1 MSDGTHPGELVPDRP
16 PALALANMARAAG
29 PPLLFGLRLWASVCL
44 ALYVAFWLELDN
56 AYWAG
61 TSAAIVCQ
69 PHLGASLRKGWFRM
83 IGTVVGAVVIVV
95 LTAVFPQ
102 NRFGFL
108 VGLALW
114 GGACAL
120 VATLLRNFA
129 AYAAA
134 LAGYT
139 AAIVASDQLGA
150 TGGPNGQAFML
161 AVYRVSEI
169 WIGIVSAG
177 IVLAG
182 TDFGDAPRRLAAQF
196 AALAAEIAKGF
207 SSSLALAG
215 LSSSDTLQPVRR
227 ELIRRVIALDSIMD
241 ESLGESSRLRYHSP
255 LLQGAIDGLFYALA
269 AWRGVVVRLSRLP
282 KDVAR
287 REANAILRSIP
298 TELRFAARRPRQD
311 HTLDRKNPSGKRAEC
326 DGGGPRLA
334 SATDRLAVAPAFAS
348 PARAANLLAGFAAV
362 LDGLALLMAAP
373 SRIRSRPRMTLH
385 VPDWLPALVNGGR
398 AFVTIAAVEVF
409 WIATEW
415 PNGALAITFTAI
427 PVILLAPRADAAYAQ
442 AVSFTIGVA
451 IAAVCAAIILFAVLP
466 QLTTFAGLS
475 MAMALYLVPVGM
487 LMAQASPAMFALVA
501 AMSGNFVPL
510 LAPANQMN
518 YDTVQFYN
526 SALAIVAGSGVAAL
540 SFRLLPP
547 LSPAFR
553 VERLLELTLR
563 DLRRLATANVGRLPA
578 DWEGRIYKRLVA
590 MPDEAE
596 PLQRAQL
603 LAALSVG
610 HEIIELRRFAPQL
623 GLASDLDGA
632 LEPFAQ
638 GNSAAAVAQLERLD
652 RRLASLTESDS
663 QTVLILRERAGLLLI
678 CDALALMRASR
689 LLRRRRIQ
697 I

>member
-1 MSDGTHPGELVPDRP
+1 MADATDRGELTLDGS
-16 PALALANMARAAG
+16 ALAQWELVWGSAARAAG
-29 PPLLFGLRLWASVCL
+29 PPLLFGLRLWAAVCL

-61 TSAAIVCQ
+61 TSAALVCQ

-83 IGTVVGAVVIVV
+83 IGTLIGAVVIVV
-95 LTAVFPQ
+95 LSGLFPQ

-108 VGLALW
+108 VSLALW

-139 AAIVASDQLGA
+139 AAIIASDQLGA
-150 TGGPNGQAFML
+150 TGGLNGQAFML
-161 AVYRVSEI
+161 AIARVSEI

-227 ELIRRVIALDSIMD
+227 ELIRRVIALDPIMD

-269 AWRGVVVRLSRLP
+269 AWRSAVVRLSRLP

-287 REANAILRSIP
+287 QEANAILRSIP
-298 TELRFAARRPRQD
+298 PELRFAAQAGQTTPW
-311 HTLDRKNPSGKRAEC
+311 TENPSGKRAEC
-326 DGGGPRLA
+326 DAAARALRALPPGSPSLRL
-334 SATDRLAVAPAFAS
+334 LAAH
-348 PARAANLLAGFAAV
+348 AANLLAGFAAV
-362 LDGLALLMAAP
+362 LDGLALLVADPA
-373 SRIRSRPRMTLH
+373 RIRSRRRMTPH

-398 AFVTIAAVEVF
+398 AFVTIGAVEVF

-415 PNGALAITFTAI
+415 PNGAQAITFTAI
-427 PVILLAPRADAAYAQ
+427 AVILLAPRADAAYAQ
-442 AVSFTIGVA
+442 AVSFMIGIA
-451 IAAVCAAIILFAVLP
+451 LAAVCAAIILFAVLP
-466 QLTTFAGLS
+466 NRATFAGFS
-475 MAMALYLVPVGM
+475 IVMGLYLVPVGM
-487 LMAQASPAMFALVA
+487 LMAQSSQAMFALFT
-501 AMSGNFVPL
+501 AMTGNFVPL
-510 LAPANQMN
+510 LAPANQMS

-526 SALAIVAGSGVAAL
+526 SALAIVAGCGVAAL

-596 PLQRAQL
+596 PLQRTQL
-603 LAALSVG
+603 LTALSLG
-610 HEIIELRRFAPQL
+610 SEIIELRRVAPQL
-623 GLASDLDGA
+623 GLASDLDAA

-638 GNSAAAVAQLERLD
+638 GNSAAAVARLERLD
-652 RRLASLTESDS
+652 RRLASLTESDP
-663 QTVLILRERAGLLLI
+663 QTLLILHERARILLI
-678 CDALALMRASR
+678 SDALMQHRAYFDGGES
-689 LLRRRRIQ
+689 I
-697 I
+697 

>member
-1 MSDGTHPGELVPDRP
+1 MQI
-16 PALALANMARAAG
+16 LALPSVCGGCWRKEGSRACASQRGEGTSDLDIQGARRLTPMTSAEPLAVQPSPVARWVDYASGVLQAAG
-29 PPLLFGLRLWASVCL
+29 PPMLFGLRLWASVCL

-134 LAGYT
+134 LAGFT

-182 TDFGDAPRRLAAQF
+182 TDFGDAPRRLAAQL
-196 AALAAEIAKGF
+196 AAVAAEIAKGF

-227 ELIRRVIALDSIMD
+227 ELIRRVIALDPIMD

-255 LLQGAIDGLFYALA
+255 LPQGAIDGLFHALA
-269 AWRGVVVRLSRLP
+269 AWRSAEVRLSRLP

-287 REANAILRSIP
+287 QESDAILRSIP
-298 TELRFAARRPRQD
+298 AELRSAAQAGQATPWIED
-311 HTLDRKNPSGKRAEC
+311 PSGKRAEC
-326 DGGGPRLA
+326 DAAVRALRALPPGSPSLRL
-334 SATDRLAVAPAFAS
+334 LAAH
-348 PARAANLLAGFAAV
+348 AANLLAGFAAV
-362 LDGLALLMAAP
+362 LDGLALLVAGPA
-373 SRIRSRPRMTLH
+373 RIRSSPRRMTLH

-398 AFVTIAAVEVF
+398 AF
-409 WIATEW
+409 
-415 PNGALAITFTAI
+415 
-427 PVILLAPRADAAYAQ
+427 
-442 AVSFTIGVA
+442 
-451 IAAVCAAIILFAVLP
+451 
-466 QLTTFAGLS
+466 
-475 MAMALYLVPVGM
+475 
-487 LMAQASPAMFALVA
+487 
-501 AMSGNFVPL
+501 
-510 LAPANQMN
+510 
-518 YDTVQFYN
+518 
-526 SALAIVAGSGVAAL
+526 
-540 SFRLLPP
+540 
-547 LSPAFR
+547 
-553 VERLLELTLR
+553 
-563 DLRRLATANVGRLPA
+563 
-578 DWEGRIYKRLVA
+578 
-590 MPDEAE
+590 
-596 PLQRAQL
+596 
-603 LAALSVG
+603 
-610 HEIIELRRFAPQL
+610 
-623 GLASDLDGA
+623 
-632 LEPFAQ
+632 
-638 GNSAAAVAQLERLD
+638 
-652 RRLASLTESDS
+652 
-663 QTVLILRERAGLLLI
+663 
-678 CDALALMRASR
+678 
-689 LLRRRRIQ
+689 
-697 I
+697 

>member
-1 MSDGTHPGELVPDRP
+1 
-16 PALALANMARAAG
+16 
-29 PPLLFGLRLWASVCL
+29 LWAAVCL

-61 TSAAIVCQ
+61 TSAALVCQ

-83 IGTVVGAVVIVV
+83 IGTLIGAVVIVV
-95 LTAVFPQ
+95 LSGLFPQ

-108 VGLALW
+108 VSLALW

-139 AAIVASDQLGA
+139 AAIIASDQLGA
-150 TGGPNGQAFML
+150 TGGLNGQAFML
-161 AVYRVSEI
+161 AITRVSEI

-215 LSSSDTLQPVRR
+215 FSSSDTLQPVRR
-227 ELIRRVIALDSIMD
+227 ELIRRVIALDPIMD

-269 AWRGVVVRLSRLP
+269 AWRSAVVRLSRLP

-287 REANAILRSIP
+287 QEANAILRSIP
-298 TELRFAARRPRQD
+298 PELRSAAQAGQTIPW
-311 HTLDRKNPSGKRAEC
+311 TENPSGKRAEC
-326 DGGGPRLA
+326 DAAARALRALPPGSPSLRL
-334 SATDRLAVAPAFAS
+334 LAAH
-348 PARAANLLAGFAAV
+348 AANLLAGFAAV
-362 LDGLALLMAAP
+362 LDGLALLVADPA
-373 SRIRSRPRMTLH
+373 RIRSRRRMTPH

-398 AFVTIAAVEVF
+398 AFVTIGAVEVF

-415 PNGALAITFTAI
+415 PNGAQAITFTAI
-427 PVILLAPRADAAYAQ
+427 AVILLAPRADAAYAQ
-442 AVSFTIGVA
+442 AVSFMIGIA
-451 IAAVCAAIILFAVLP
+451 LAAVCAAIILFAVLP
-466 QLTTFAGLS
+466 NRATFAGFS
-475 MAMALYLVPVGM
+475 IVMGLYLVPVGM
-487 LMAQASPAMFALVA
+487 LLAQSSQAMFALFT

-510 LAPANQMN
+510 LAPANQMS

-526 SALAIVAGSGVAAL
+526 SALAIVAGCGVAAL

-596 PLQRAQL
+596 PLQRTQL
-603 LAALSVG
+603 LTALSLG
-610 HEIIELRRFAPQL
+610 SEIIELRRVAPQL
-623 GLASDLDGA
+623 GLASDLDAA

-638 GNSAAAVAQLERLD
+638 GNSAAAVARLERLD
-652 RRLASLTESDS
+652 RRLASLTESDP
-663 QTVLILRERAGLLLI
+663 QTLLILHERARILLI
-678 CDALALMRASR
+678 SDALMQHRAYFDGGES
-689 LLRRRRIQ
+689 I
-697 I
+697 

>member
-1 MSDGTHPGELVPDRP
+1 M
-16 PALALANMARAAG
+16 
-29 PPLLFGLRLWASVCL
+29 LFGLRLWASVCL

-120 VATLLRNFA
+120 VATLLSNFA

-196 AALAAEIAKGF
+196 AAVAAEIAKGF
-207 SSSLALAG
+207 SSSLAQAG

-227 ELIRRVIALDSIMD
+227 ELIRRVIALDPIMD

-269 AWRGVVVRLSRLP
+269 AWRSAAVRLSRLP
-282 KDVAR
+282 KDEAR
-287 REANAILRSIP
+287 QEANAILRSIP
-298 TELRFAARRPRQD
+298 PELRSAAQD
-311 HTLDRKNPSGKRAEC
+311 GPTTPWTENPSGKRAEC
-326 DGGGPRLA
+326 DAAARALRALPPGSPSLRL
-334 SATDRLAVAPAFAS
+334 LAAH
-348 PARAANLLAGFAAV
+348 AANLLAGFAAV
-362 LDGLALLMAAP
+362 LDGLALLVADPA
-373 SRIRSRPRMTLH
+373 RIRSPRRVTLH

-398 AFVTIAAVEVF
+398 AFVTIGAVEVF

-442 AVSFTIGVA
+442 AVRFTIGVA
-451 IAAVCAAIILFAVLP
+451 LAAVCAAIILFAVLP
-466 QLTTFAGLS
+466 QLETFAGLS

-487 LMAQASPAMFALVA
+487 LMAQASPAMFTLVT

-510 LAPANQMN
+510 LAPANPMS

-526 SALAIVAGSGVAAL
+526 SALAIIAGSGVAAL

-563 DLRRLATANVGRLPA
+563 DLRRLAAANIGRLPA

-590 MPDEAE
+590 MPDEAG
-596 PLQRAQL
+596 PLQRAL
-603 LAALSVG
+603 LLTALSLG
-610 HEIIELRRFAPQL
+610 RQIIELRRVASQL
-623 GLASDLDGA
+623 GLASDLDAA
-632 LEPFAQ
+632 LEPFTQ
-638 GNSAAAVAQLERLD
+638 GNSAAAVAQLECLD
-652 RRLASLTESDS
+652 RRLASLTGSDP
-663 QTVLILRERAGLLLI
+663 QALLILHERARILLI
-678 CDALALMRASR
+678 CDALLQHRAYFDNGES
-689 LLRRRRIQ
+689 I
-697 I
+697 

>member
-1 MSDGTHPGELVPDRP
+1 MADATDRGELTLDGS
-16 PALALANMARAAG
+16 ALAQWELVWGSAARAAG
-29 PPLLFGLRLWASVCL
+29 PPLLFGLRLWAAVCL

-61 TSAAIVCQ
+61 TSAALVCQ

-83 IGTVVGAVVIVV
+83 IGTLIGAVVIVV
-95 LTAVFPQ
+95 LSGLFPQ

-108 VGLALW
+108 VSLALW

-139 AAIVASDQLGA
+139 AAIIASDQLGA
-150 TGGPNGQAFML
+150 TGGLNGQAFML
-161 AVYRVSEI
+161 AITRVSEI

-215 LSSSDTLQPVRR
+215 FSSSDTLQPVRR
-227 ELIRRVIALDSIMD
+227 ELIRRVIALDPIMD

-269 AWRGVVVRLSRLP
+269 AWRSAVVRLSRLP

-287 REANAILRSIP
+287 QEANAILRSIP
-298 TELRFAARRPRQD
+298 PELRSAAQAGQTIPW
-311 HTLDRKNPSGKRAEC
+311 TENPSGKRAEC
-326 DGGGPRLA
+326 DAAARALRALPPGSPSLRL
-334 SATDRLAVAPAFAS
+334 LAAH
-348 PARAANLLAGFAAV
+348 AANLLAGFAAV
-362 LDGLALLMAAP
+362 LDGLALLVADPA
-373 SRIRSRPRMTLH
+373 RIRSRRRMTPH

-398 AFVTIAAVEVF
+398 AFVTIGAVEVF

-415 PNGALAITFTAI
+415 PNGAQAITFTAI
-427 PVILLAPRADAAYAQ
+427 AVILLAPRADAAYAQ
-442 AVSFTIGVA
+442 AVSFMIGIA
-451 IAAVCAAIILFAVLP
+451 LAAVCAAIILFAVLP
-466 QLTTFAGLS
+466 NRATFAGFS
-475 MAMALYLVPVGM
+475 IVMGLYLVPVGM
-487 LMAQASPAMFALVA
+487 LLAQSSQAMFALFT

-510 LAPANQMN
+510 LAPANQMS

-526 SALAIVAGSGVAAL
+526 SALAIVAGCGVAAL

-596 PLQRAQL
+596 PLQRTQL
-603 LAALSVG
+603 LTALSLG
-610 HEIIELRRFAPQL
+610 SEIIELRRVAPQL
-623 GLASDLDGA
+623 GLASDLDAA

-638 GNSAAAVAQLERLD
+638 GNSAAAVARLERLD
-652 RRLASLTESDS
+652 RRLASLTESDP
-663 QTVLILRERAGLLLI
+663 QTLLILHERARILLI
-678 CDALALMRASR
+678 CDALMHHRAYFDGGES
-689 LLRRRRIQ
+689 I
-697 I
+697 